1 MEVEGYSRKQH
12 ENHFNYTD
20 DELAEKKIA
29 LKTMK
34 ELYPDVPEF
43 YAEIV
48 YDMCKNKSQEEIDE
62 IKHKVDTVPFK
73 YAKNKIENN

>member
-1 MEVEGYSRKQH
+1 MEVEGYSRKQKD
-12 ENHFNYTD
+12 NPFNFTE

-34 ELYPDVPEF
+34 ELWPEVPEF

-48 YDMCKNKSQEEIDE
+48 YDMCKTKTQEEIDE
-62 IKHKVDTVPFK
+62 IIHKVDTIPFK